1 MKRIAT
7 ILLFL
12 TVGTHLYPQTG
23 ADSLFFILPQNLKE
37 VSISGHR
44 IKSLVENEGTQM
56 RINIQ
61 EISKLPRFMGQS
73 DPLRYL
79 HTIAGVQTNNEA
91 TAGIYI
97 QGCDDSQ
104 TLLSINGAPIYYP
117 NHLLGL

>member
-7 ILLFL
+7 IILFL
-12 TVGTHLYPQTG
+12 TVGTHLYSQTG
-23 ADSLFFILPQNLKE
+23 ADSLFIILPQNLKE
-37 VSISGHR
+37 VYISGHR
-44 IKSLVENEGTQM
+44 IKSLVESEGTQM

-97 QGCDDSQ
+97 QG
-104 TLLSINGAPIYYP
+104 L
-117 NHLLGL
+117 